1 MATVDLNAQA
11 REIYQLLDKAE
22 TTNGDDN
29 GADKLGA
36 SIWNAF
42 VGEGQNEDT
51 QIGTEKSRIKNNI
64 DMGNAI
70 NSIISYLKN
79 NDISKIQNA
88 LSNIGIKWSPKESYD
103 DTEVQ
108 ATKTSTDNKP
118 VKQKAKS
125 KAEQN
130 VINKHNELKA
140 KQDKLNKLAT
150 TEHASNG
157 MTYSEAYYKL
167 SEIRAEFAIE
177 LNSQF
182 VYDPVK
188 NETYFKRYTDEE
200 LPEFFDMI
208 IKSYQ
213 GDLSGVDRSK
223 IIAKFSQI
231 KQECEQ
237 ALAAKKELEAKHPEL
252 ESWKG
257 FSEIKIGKDEETK
270 LDGTVERTKVRSD
283 GSKIVTVEYLGGN
296 SVSTFFNK
304 DGSARGKTISEK
316 DGNNHK
322 ITYVNAQGKVV
333 GVKIINIHAYPMV
346 TLQDADGNTLEPN
359 SKKAK
364 EIKLFTSLLTAYEK
378 NSKNIDE
385 EST

>member
-1 MATVDLNAQA
+1 MNVDFKTMAAEVA
-11 REIYQLLDKAE
+11 RLLDQKE
-22 TTNGDDN
+22 TEENTRGD
-29 GADKLGA
+29 GKIEG
-36 SIWNAF
+36 SIWAKYSGTNSA
-42 VGEGQNEDT
+42 DT
-51 QIGTEKSRIKNNI
+51 ISQADAEKVIVV
-64 DMGNAI
+64 
-70 NSIISYLKN
+70 
-79 NDISKIQNA
+79 DIATKGVRYIQGV
-88 LSNIGIKWSPKESYD
+88 LHSIGINWSPKESYD

-108 ATKTSTDNKP
+108 ATKTSSDNKP

-346 TLQDADGNTLEPN
+346 TLQDADGNTLKPD
-359 SKKAK
+359 SLKAK
-364 EIKLFTSLLTAYEK
+364 AIKLFQSQLTAYEK
-378 NSKNIDE
+378 NSNNIDE
-385 EST
+385 ELT